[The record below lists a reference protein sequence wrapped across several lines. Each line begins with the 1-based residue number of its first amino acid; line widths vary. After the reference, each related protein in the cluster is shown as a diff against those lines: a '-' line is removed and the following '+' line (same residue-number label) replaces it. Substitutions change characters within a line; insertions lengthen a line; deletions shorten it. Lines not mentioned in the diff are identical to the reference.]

1 MGSRVTSFGFLYP
14 NQSYRTRSASFQ
26 NLHLNCVRIQMNR
39 LLQKRELRLPACVRG
54 PICLYIDVPILY
66 INIYIHV
73 QWQCNSL
80 YDGGRGNLHVAG
92 NSINNFRAT
101 CESCRCGLRHSIQY
115 IYMHYRH
122 DSLFFEARK
131 QFYIETTTT
140 KTAIANQATIN
151 QSIHKRSS
159 INVIEL
165 NRTETF
171 LTPCTHSIVRKPP
184 TTQKCVKR
192 SKLNHFPRLIGTLN

>member
-1 MGSRVTSFGFLYP
+1 MHLRWNTIGAV
-14 NQSYRTRSASFQ
+14 NQ

-39 LLQKRELRLPACVRG
+39 LLQKRELCLPACVRG
-54 PICLYIDVPILY
+54 ADLSISILTYLYYIY

-73 QWQCNSL
+73 QQQCNSL

-115 IYMHYRH
+115 ICMHYRH

-131 QFYIETTTT
+131 QFHNETTTT
-140 KTAIANQATIN
+140 TAATANQATIN

-171 LTPCTHSIVRKPP
+171 LTPLLPSEPLT
-184 TTQKCVKR
+184 R
-192 SKLNHFPRLIGTLN
+192 SFVSLRLYRNASNEAN